1 MTDKCSRREMP
12 LRSLFTYYLPFSLPR
27 PPSPSPSLSLPF
39 PSYPRR
45 AHTLLPKV
53 INQRSFLFPFISL
66 QKIHF
71 LSLPLPS
78 RFFPCNSLSLLPL
91 SLFICVRHHFYF
103 LCTSTSLYLIY
114 LFYIFSHFLNLIFF
128 LILFSCLFFLSSPLP
143 FVHLHLPPAWAHHLF
158 SRYHLASSL
167 FFLYLTSWQWPFET
181 LQSTI
186 PNIRHTSTSSSFSDS
201 HHIACLSLSL
211 LPLLS
216 SIPHPLY
223 HPFSVFQF
231 LAKFRYTYFY
241 IHFSFSSTFLQWKF
255 YLSILSPHLFT
266 FFFFLLLSHSILKAH
281 LPFLYFPNSHHSS
294 WSIFSFFSTNN
305 LHLFSLPFFLPP
317 EKFHLEPKYKRK
329 QKGLHLQALRIP
341 LLPPI
346 SHSTPEHLMRRL
358 REGMGWRL

>member
-128 LILFSCLFFLSSPLP
+128 LILFSCLFFSFFSPSIRSSPSPSRLSSPPFLPLSSCLLP
-143 FVHLHLPPAWAHHLF
+143 FFYISRVDNGLSKPYNLPFQIFVTPPLHPRFQTLIISPASRFLF
-158 SRYHLASSL
+158 FPCSLLFLIHFTIPFQYFNFLLSFVIPISTFTSL
-167 FFLYLTSWQWPFET
+167 FPLPSSSESFTFPYS
-181 LQSTI
+181 
-186 PNIRHTSTSSSFSDS
+186 RHIYSHSSSFSF
-201 HHIACLSLSL
+201 SLTLFWKHTSL
-211 LPLLS
+211 FYTFQTLIIPPDPS
-216 SIPHPLY
+216 SR
-223 HPFSVFQF
+223 S
-231 LAKFRYTYFY
+231 LALIICTYFPS
-241 IHFSFSSTFLQWKF
+241 H
-255 YLSILSPHLFT
+255 
-266 FFFFLLLSHSILKAH
+266 FFFLQRNFILNQNTKESKKDFTSKPWGSHCCH
-281 LPFLYFPNSHHSS
+281 QFLTRHQNTSC
-294 WSIFSFFSTNN
+294 
-305 LHLFSLPFFLPP
+305 
-317 EKFHLEPKYKRK
+317 ED
-329 QKGLHLQALRIP
+329 
-341 LLPPI
+341 
-346 SHSTPEHLMRRL
+346 
-358 REGMGWRL
+358 

>member
-143 FVHLHLPPAWAHHLF
+143 FVHLHLPPA
-158 SRYHLASSL
+158 
-167 FFLYLTSWQWPFET
+167 
-181 LQSTI
+181 
-186 PNIRHTSTSSSFSDS
+186 
-201 HHIACLSLSL
+201 
-211 LPLLS
+211 
-216 SIPHPLY
+216 
-223 HPFSVFQF
+223 
-231 LAKFRYTYFY
+231 
-241 IHFSFSSTFLQWKF
+241 
-255 YLSILSPHLFT
+255 
-266 FFFFLLLSHSILKAH
+266 
-281 LPFLYFPNSHHSS
+281 
-294 WSIFSFFSTNN
+294 
-305 LHLFSLPFFLPP
+305 
-317 EKFHLEPKYKRK
+317 
-329 QKGLHLQALRIP
+329 
-341 LLPPI
+341 
-346 SHSTPEHLMRRL
+346 
-358 REGMGWRL
+358 